1 MAKYLQLYLDTDFI
15 IPIGVGDS
23 GSLNKYIDRQ
33 ASRRLWLYFS
43 RISSNGMFD
52 STESNKAN
60 FEAGREG
67 FFGNFWQNVEK
78 NENVPGESYKFID
91 LLELSGIITKLRD
104 WSNAT
109 IFTETPEIV
118 LNFSTV
124 IPVKARKAF
133 AGYIEEK
140 LGKVRSYSIE
150 VNDLLSSKIIYDH
163 QTLAPA
169 FGDQLVIIQSAGRDI
184 LLSVQTWCG
193 DQFMQG
199 DEPVKL
205 KKKGNEFLK
214 EALAKMVVDFLEQTY
229 HMLLPEQKE
238 KEYLYQMQF
247 ADRWL
252 ADRNGDED
260 FWVDNFHYSINP
272 TKIYPGVQVDGK
284 QLNLIEKEAIRNTI
298 NDISK
303 SYRDNIVNKHLHTI
317 LVGDVFKE
325 EVFLKDCISVTSSD
339 GKYTYFNDNAI
350 QEAMGRY
357 HVNYSTYKEE
367 LPHLERVFMDKAN
380 ERARIRTYVHNA
392 EILGTL
398 RDGMSN
404 AVKSLKAAV
413 VTVNDRNSD
422 LKESWESNMHQSRF
436 DEALDIVNQMSTSDA
451 LAISKSESLDVLKK
465 IERSNSLLIELTQ
478 LKEVQPI
485 IDSIRNGEKELRE
498 LISKAD
504 DLNNLP
510 ETLTATVRKYKDL
523 YPRYKELKKM
533 FEVESTLIGRRNIVE
548 QMKEVTME
556 EMPVLDIET
565 IKGTIS
571 VKLIS
576 KGGFM
581 GIGAKKSVDIRL
593 TLDKPLPCRGV
604 LLVSSKVITKIP
616 DGRYGIYAM
625 DVDKGSEGTVIE
637 TNADFQTLGLDKNAK
652 QLFIKFWPHEDEKI
666 PINRFDIRGGGT
678 ITL

>member
-23 GSLNKYIDRQ
+23 GSLNKFIDQQ

-78 NENVPGESYKFID
+78 NEKVPGESYKFID
-91 LLELSGIITKLRD
+91 LLELSGIITKLRE
-104 WSNAT
+104 WCNAT
-109 IFTETPEIV
+109 LFTETPEIV

-140 LGKVRSYSIE
+140 LGKIRSYSVE

-163 QTLAPA
+163 QTLSPA
-169 FGDQLVIIQSAGRDI
+169 FGDQLLIIQSAGRDI

-229 HMLLPEQKE
+229 HMLLPEQRE

-247 ADRWL
+247 AEKWL

-272 TKIYPGVQVDGK
+272 TKIYPGIQVDGK

-303 SYRDNIVNKHLHTI
+303 FYVESIVNKHLHTI

-357 HVNYSTYKEE
+357 HVKYSTYKEE
-367 LPHLERVFMDKAN
+367 LPHLERIFMDKAN

-392 EILGTL
+392 EILGAL
-398 RDGMSN
+398 RDGMTT
-404 AVKSLKAAV
+404 AVKSLKTAV
-413 VTVNDRNSD
+413 NSVNDRNSD
-422 LKESWESNMHQSRF
+422 LKESWESYMRQSRF
-436 DEALDIVNQMSTSDA
+436 DDAADVIKQMSTSDS
-451 LAISKSESLDVLKK
+451 LAISKTESLDVLKR
-465 IERSNSLLIELTQ
+465 IERSNSLLIELSQ
-478 LKEVQPI
+478 LKEVQSI
-485 IDSIRNGEKELRE
+485 VDSIRNGESELRE
-498 LISKAD
+498 LIAKAE
-504 DLNNLP
+504 DLNNLS
-510 ETLTATVRKYKDL
+510 ETLTATVQKYKDL

-533 FEVESTLIGRRNIVE
+533 FEAESTLVGRRKLVE

-556 EMPVLDIET
+556 DMPVLDIET
-565 IKGTIS
+565 IKGSIS
-571 VKLIS
+571 VKLVS

-581 GIGAKKSVDIRL
+581 GFGVRKSVDIRL
-593 TLDKPLPCRGV
+593 TIDKPLPCRGV
-604 LLVSSKVITKIP
+604 LLVSAKVITKIP
-616 DGRYGIYAM
+616 DGRYGIYAI

-637 TNADFQTLGLDKNAK
+637 TNADFQTLGLDKNIK
-652 QLFIKFWPHEDEKI
+652 QIFIKFWPHEDEKI

-678 ITL
+678 INL

>member
-23 GSLNKYIDRQ
+23 GNLNKYIDQQ

-52 STESNKAN
+52 SSESNKAN

-78 NENVPGESYKFID
+78 NEKVPGESYKFID

-109 IFTETPEIV
+109 LFTETPEIV

-199 DEPVKL
+199 DEPIRL

-252 ADRNGDED
+252 ADRNGDEE

-272 TKIYPGVQVDGK
+272 TKIYPGVPVDGK

-303 SYRDNIVNKHLHTI
+303 FYRDNIVNKHLHTI
-317 LVGDVFKE
+317 LAGDVFKE

-357 HVNYSTYKEE
+357 HVNYSTYKED
-367 LPHLERVFMDKAN
+367 LSLLERIFMDKAN

-392 EILGTL
+392 EILGAL
-398 RDGMSN
+398 RDSVTN
-404 AVKSLKAAV
+404 SVKSLKTAV
-413 VTVNDRNSD
+413 NTVNDRNSD
-422 LKESWESNMHQSRF
+422 LKESWESYMRQSRF
-436 DEALDIVNQMSTSDA
+436 DDAADVIKQMATSDA
-451 LAISKSESLDVLKK
+451 LAISKSESLDVLKR
-465 IERSNSLLIELTQ
+465 IERSNSLLIELSQ
-478 LKEVQPI
+478 LKEVQSI
-485 IDSIRNGEKELRE
+485 VDSIRNGENELRV
-498 LISKAD
+498 LISEAE
-504 DLNNLP
+504 DLNNLS
-510 ETLTATVRKYKDL
+510 ETLTATVQKYKDL

-533 FEVESTLIGRRNIVE
+533 FEEESTLIGRRNIVE
-548 QMKEVTME
+548 QMKMVTME
-556 EMPVLDIET
+556 DMPVLDVAP
-565 IKGTIS
+565 IKGTIKVS
-571 VKLIS
+571 VQKQ
-576 KGGFM
+576 GGFLGM
-581 GIGAKKSVDIRL
+581 GTKKIVSINLKLED
-593 TLDKPLPCRGV
+593 PLPCRGV
-604 LLVSSKVITKIP
+604 LIVSESAISSILN
-616 DGRYGIYAM
+616 GRSGLFCI
-625 DVDKGSEGTVIE
+625 DVDKGRDGEVIVLSQE
-637 TNADFQTLGLDKNAK
+637 LSQYGIANNAK
-652 QLFIKFWPHEDEKI
+652 SIFVKFWPHEDEKI
-666 PINRFDIRGGGT
+666 PINRFEILGGG
-678 ITL
+678 IIKI